1 MTDENSLA
9 LRQADQAR
17 ADVAALESEIEVL
30 QAQLALLPTRKE
42 LARLALLASTSG
54 AALTTVLMLIFL
66 R

>member
-1 MTDENSLA
+1 MSDDHTLA

-17 ADVAALESEIEVL
+17 ADLAALESEIEVL
-30 QAQLALLPTRKE
+30 QGQLALLPTRKE

-54 AALTTVLMLIFL
+54 AALTTVLTLIFL